1 MCKTRFDSQGMIL
14 DVFKKN
20 IFEKSFMARGAPPP
34 FMWQMHL
41 KNSLFFWRLFQQA
54 WLESNFRVST
64 RDQLIMFRLIIQVST
79 LVLINRSTLD
89 FRKNYNHSGKTISLP
104 RQPLRRWAWSRIIS
118 SWEDA
123 LQCFVLFSD
132 VFNLQE
138 SDGNRGAWE
147 EVWRYMRKV
156 NCARL

>member
-1 MCKTRFDSQGMIL
+1 MF
-14 DVFKKN
+14 FKKN
-20 IFEKSFMARGAPPP
+20 IFEKSFMARVTPPP
-34 FMWQMHL
+34 PHVAKPIKKFLIFL
-41 KNSLFFWRLFQQA
+41 KTF
-54 WLESNFRVST
+54 ST
-64 RDQLIMFRLIIQVST
+64 GLAGIQLQSVNKGPADNVQVDIQVST
-79 LVLINRSTLD
+79 LVLINLSTLD

-147 EVWRYMRKV
+147 DVWRYMRKV